1 MIDGAY
7 FIDRDPKYFRV
18 VLNYLRNGQLLVD
31 SDIPLEAI
39 KCEASY
45 FGLVNLEEELDER
58 LGLDK
63 MSAMVVISSTGG
75 VAQYMGGG

>member
-1 MIDGAY
+1 MDLYVSGVMIDEGY

-18 VLNYLRNGQLLVD
+18 VLNYLRCGQLLID

-45 FGLVNLEEELDER
+45 FGLVNLEEELNKR
-58 LGLDK
+58 IGLEESK
-63 MSAMVVISSTGG
+63 C
-75 VAQYMGGG
+75 QR